1 MRPQRPVNGLP
12 FARHRGILKPR
23 SDSTTR
29 SFLINIMAALP
40 PLPDTYWSL
49 YDKDEYIGKIE
60 ALEIHS
66 VYTAEINKAAS
77 NPGDLRH
84 YDNSNPCDMCGKTGN
99 TFDECELLKSTTC

>member
-12 FARHRGILKPR
+12 FARHMGILKPR

-49 YDKDEYIGKIE
+49 YDKDEYIGNIE
-60 ALEIHS
+60 ALEIQ
-66 VYTAEINKAAS
+66 
-77 NPGDLRH
+77 
-84 YDNSNPCDMCGKTGN
+84 
-99 TFDECELLKSTTC
+99 TCAPPVH